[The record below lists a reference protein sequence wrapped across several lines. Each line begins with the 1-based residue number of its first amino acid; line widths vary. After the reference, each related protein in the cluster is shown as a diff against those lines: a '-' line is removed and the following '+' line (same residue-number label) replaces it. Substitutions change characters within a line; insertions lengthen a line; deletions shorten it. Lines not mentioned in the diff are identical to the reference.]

1 MTKITC
7 PKKNF
12 HDQNHMTKT
21 SHPKKK
27 KSMPP
32 PKILPQSKIFHMSI
46 HNYQIFPVTIH
57 NKKISYISKIAIKKK
72 FPHNHSHQK
81 FIHVQ
86 SSHKKFLYVHAQ
98 QKKFPHIHHIPNK
111 IFHSQNF
118 MPIKIIPYAQ
128 KFLHTYKFIHI
139 HTHKKFFLFIK

>member
-12 HDQNHMTKT
+12 HDQNHMSKT

-86 SSHKKFLYVHAQ
+86 SSHKKFLYVHAE
-98 QKKFPHIHHIPNK
+98 QKNSHISITYPTKFSIAKISCPLKLFHMHKNFSIPTSLS
-111 IFHSQNF
+111 IFVPTKNF
-118 MPIKIIPYAQ
+118 SCS
-128 KFLHTYKFIHI
+128 
-139 HTHKKFFLFIK
+139 